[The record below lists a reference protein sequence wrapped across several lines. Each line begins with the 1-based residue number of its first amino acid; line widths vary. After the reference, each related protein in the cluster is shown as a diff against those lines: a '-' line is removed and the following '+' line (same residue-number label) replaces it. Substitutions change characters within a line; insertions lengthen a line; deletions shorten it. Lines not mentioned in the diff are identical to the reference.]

1 MFIRDPYS
9 FFLRVVS
16 PASKPDAVLAR
27 LQFGLRGQKCRIM

>member
-16 PASKPDAVLAR
+16 RASRPDDILAG
-27 LQFGLRGQKCRIM
+27 LQFGLPGQKCRII

>member
-16 PASKPDAVLAR
+16 AASKPDGVLAR
-27 LQFGLRGQKCRIM
+27 LQFGLRGQ